1 MLWGEPQPS
10 LIVWWKIAAVW
21 CRWPQKGAEMVPLL
35 VGGGCIQLEDVPTIN
50 VLAEGVR
57 DGERQIC
64 CSVVKGER
72 TQTVGSKW

>member
-1 MLWGEPQPS
+1 
-10 LIVWWKIAAVW
+10 
-21 CRWPQKGAEMVPLL
+21 MVPLL